1 MSGKSGEDV
10 QPLSAK
16 GSLEVGTDADIV
28 VVDMD
33 TEYIMDQEKLHSR
46 TKLTPFNESKRRGKW
61 MPPSCAERRLLKHGE
76 MIAEPGGKFIRPNKK

>member
-1 MSGKSGEDV
+1 P
-10 QPLSAK
+10 QK

-33 TEYIMDQEKLHSR
+33 AEYIMDQEKLHSR
-46 TKLTPFNESKRRGKW
+46 TKLTPFNGLKMKGKVDATFLRGKKIV
-61 MPPSCAERRLLKHGE
+61 EHGE